1 MHIAEGVLS
10 APVLATGAA
19 LTCAG
24 TAIGLRR
31 IDYDRLVSVGMLT
44 SAFFVASLVHVPV
57 GVSSAHL
64 LGTGLMGVMLGWA
77 AFPAILVALLLQALL
92 FQYGGLVVLGVNA
105 STMGF
110 AAIVAHYAYRGL
122 TAVWPGQRA
131 RAGAAFVCGA
141 LGVALAGV
149 FTALA
154 LAWTDEGFAA
164 AAVALLVAHVP
175 VMLAEGCITMFTVA
189 FLARVRPEILA

>member
-10 APVLATGAA
+10 PPVLAAGAA
-19 LTCAG
+19 LACAG

-31 IDYDRLVSVGMLT
+31 LDHDRLVSVGMLT

-77 AFPAILVALLLQALL
+77 AFPAIVVALLLQALL

-122 TAVWPGQRA
+122 TAVWSGQAA
-131 RAGAAFVCGA
+131 RSAAAFVCGA
-141 LGVALAGV
+141 LGVAFAGV
-149 FTALA
+149 LTALA
-154 LAWTDEGFAA
+154 LAWTDEGFVA

-189 FLARVRPEILA
+189 FLARVRPEVLA